1 MSAITPNPEQFK
13 ALAAAAADDDGPV
26 VMLNLLKFKSGG
38 GAREYGKYG
47 DAASGMVKAL
57 GGRMLYIGRADQVLI
72 GDEAANDWD
81 AIALVEYPSRQAFID
96 MVSKREYRDAHEHRE
111 GGLERT
117 VLIATVQQQGA
128 QA

>member
-1 MSAITPNPEQFK
+1 MSAITPNPDQFK
-13 ALAAAAADDDGPV
+13 ALAAAAANDDGPV

-47 DAASGMVKAL
+47 DAAGAMVKAL

-72 GDEAANDWD
+72 GDEATNDWD

-117 VLIATVQQQGA
+117 VLIATVQQSASGS
-128 QA
+128 